1 MDRNAH
7 RGRQSGGEKK
17 PDQQRKEKEKDPE
30 RKTRTDRQV
39 GEKNSGEVRAGLGCK
54 NSGPGRSKQGG
65 LEADPVPE
73 LDMHGSGPGSVVKGQ
88 KSWDF
93 PGSLV
98 VKISPSN
105 AGVPPNQKTKT

>member
-1 MDRNAH
+1 M
-7 RGRQSGGEKK
+7 EKRSQTSRERK
-17 PDQQRKEKEKDPE
+17 RKRTRKEKRGQTE
-30 RKTRTDRQV
+30 RQV
-39 GEKNSGEVRAGLGCK
+39 GEKNSGEVRVGLGCK
-54 NSGPGRSKQGG
+54 NSGPGRSRQGG

-93 PGSLV
+93 PGSLM

-105 AGVPPNQKTKT
+105 AGVPPSQKTKT